1 MATSAPA
8 PDADANAQGAH
19 LSALNSTAL
28 GTLMPTVT
36 LPNGQK
42 VQTGTIGAL
51 IVHIKE
57 YDAIM
62 ARTPVDGARKRE
74 LEGAIAAALPVLK
87 TAGMC
92 WCELN
97 SLLACL
103 TYALRC
109 MFTSLIMCILATRT
123 VYVGQYS

>member
-8 PDADANAQGAH
+8 PDADENAQGAH
-19 LSALNSTAL
+19 LAALNSTAL

-36 LPNGQK
+36 LPDGQK

-57 YDAIM
+57 YDQIM
-62 ARTPVDGARKRE
+62 QNTPVDVSRKRE

-87 TAGMC
+87 KAG
-92 WCELN
+92 
-97 SLLACL
+97 
-103 TYALRC
+103 TY
-109 MFTSLIMCILATRT
+109 
-123 VYVGQYS
+123 